1 MSAELFRQLRRVEAQ
16 AEKGFEGQPAER
28 AERKRRLRLELLRQ
42 HLSSNVNFLR
52 AAHLGGASGQQSVQ
66 AYAAFMDGFLVTLFR
81 LALDD
86 ARREGTPPTPLVL
99 VALGGYGRG
108 ELHPLSDLDLL
119 LLHDLREGEMEPFV
133 QRVTQG
139 LLYTLWD
146 LGLQVGHAVR
156 SLPDCVAMARTDFTS
171 RTSMQQARYLV
182 GDRRL
187 FNRFR
192 KVLSEN
198 VYRKDFAQF
207 LETALAERDQ
217 RYRKFG
223 GSPYMG
229 EPNVKESAGGL
240 RDIHTAMW
248 LASTK
253 FGTRTLLELKDKRL
267 ITEREQRLAD
277 AALTFLWRVRNELH
291 FISGHKN
298 DVLGREIQ
306 PQIAKNFGYVG
317 DDMSLAVEKFMR
329 DYYLHARVIHRVSK
343 RLIARCR
350 ETLSRSRPVQRRLR
364 QEALADGLYV
374 LDGQLHLVEPDGRAF
389 REDPTRLMKVF
400 WHSHRLGLELGV
412 DVERAV
418 EDALDLVDESFQ
430 RSPEVRDLF
439 LAICRNWGR
448 TAQTLGEMHELG
460 LLGRYLPEWGALTC
474 LVQYD
479 VYHRFTA
486 DQHSL
491 LAVEN
496 LEALA
501 PGMSAES
508 EGITEVLNEL
518 ARPDLLMLGMLLHDI
533 GKGKGHG
540 HVAKGIPLIKELTAR
555 IGLPQED
562 ADAVILLVAHHLTLS
577 HMAQRRDIDDP
588 KTVSS
593 LAEVVVTPERLRML
607 YLLTFA
613 DMRAVGP
620 GVMTAWMARILWEL
634 FVRTMSRLTGGKLER
649 PSREKI
655 AERVAEEIGEVRR
668 AERPAGAER
677 GVGGARGGV
686 VAHLAMMADRYLVT
700 TSAQRIAAH
709 LRLVER
715 LEDDV
720 VATELFH
727 HRDLDSSELVVVT
740 KDVPGLFALIAGT
753 LAAEGINILSAQIH
767 TRADGIAID
776 TFQVNDPFG
785 EAVTEDARWRRTLG
799 ALRRVLVGEQTVE
812 DLIAARRSGRPAP
825 TTVAGPPKI
834 TVDNQISDTHT
845 VVEVKC
851 PDRVGLLYLITRTFQ
866 TLGLDIASARIATE
880 IEQAYDTF
888 YVTDHQG
895 RRLEDAAQMDRL
907 RDALEDALL
916 KPL

>member
-1 MSAELFRQLRRVEAQ
+1 MSAELFRQLRRVEGQ
-16 AEKGFEGQPAER
+16 AEKGFEGEPAER

-66 AYAAFMDGFLVTLFR
+66 AYASFMDGFLVTLFR
-81 LALDD
+81 LAVDD
-86 ARREGTPPTPLVL
+86 ARHEGTAPMPIVL

-119 LLHDLREGEMEPFV
+119 LLYDGEMGPYV
-133 QRVTQG
+133 RRVTQR

-171 RTSMQQARYLV
+171 RTSMQQARYLA

-192 KVLSEN
+192 KVLAEN

-207 LETALAERDQ
+207 LETALSERDQ

-253 FGTRTLLELKDKRL
+253 FGTRTLLELRDKRL
-267 ITEREQRLAD
+267 ITEREQTMAD

-306 PQIAKNFGYVG
+306 PQIAKNFGYQG

-329 DYYLHARVIHRVSK
+329 DYYLHARVVHRVSR

-350 ETLSRSRPVQRRLR
+350 ETLSRGRPVQRRLR

-389 REDPTRLMKVF
+389 REDPARLMKVF

-418 EDALDLVDESFQ
+418 EDALNLVDERFQ
-430 RSPEVRDLF
+430 RSSEVRDLF

-501 PGMSAES
+501 PGQSTES

-540 HVAKGIPLIKELTAR
+540 HVAKGIPLIRELTSR
-555 IGLPQED
+555 LDLPRED
-562 ADAVILLVAHHLTLS
+562 AETVTLLVAHHLTLS

-588 KTVSS
+588 KTVAS
-593 LAEVVVTPERLRML
+593 LAEVAGVPERLRML

-620 GVMTAWMARILWEL
+620 GVMTGWMARILWEL
-634 FVRTMSRLTGGKLER
+634 FSRTMAQLTGGRLER
-649 PSREKI
+649 PSREKV
-655 AERVAEEIGEVRR
+655 AERVTEEL
-668 AERPAGAER
+668 
-677 GVGGARGGV
+677 GGARGGV
-686 VAHLAMMADRYLVT
+686 VAHLAMMSDRYLLT

-715 LEDDV
+715 LEEDV
-720 VATELFH
+720 VATDLFH
-727 HRDLDSSELVVVT
+727 HPDLDSSELVVAT
-740 KDVPGLFALIAGT
+740 QDVPGLFALIAGT

-767 TRADGIAID
+767 TRADGIALD

-799 ALRRVLVGEQTVE
+799 ALRRVLVSEQTVE
-812 DLIAARRSGRPAP
+812 DLLAARRSGRPAASA
-825 TTVAGPPKI
+825 VAGPPKI
-834 TVDNQISDTHT
+834 TVDNQLSDTHT

-866 TLGLDIASARIATE
+866 ALGLDIGSARIATE

-895 RRLEDAAQMDRL
+895 RRLEDPAQMDRL